1 MITIMKD
8 EKTEIFSVFN
18 EDMQTLY
25 KHDSCLDTFV
35 LKTLLERSVKL
46 YWFYYIN
53 INLSAL
59 MVIP

>member
-1 MITIMKD
+1 
-8 EKTEIFSVFN
+8 
-18 EDMQTLY
+18 MQTLY

-53 INLSAL
+53 INLLAL
-59 MVIP
+59 MITL